1 MRWGVLLL
9 AALMVIGSWAQ
20 NEKIQPN
27 DTLKVTVRD
36 EESLSRAYKVDAQG
50 NIQFPLIGLV
60 KVAGLTVNEAAQ
72 TIARLLRDG
81 QFLRD
86 PRVTVERTAAAEPT
100 VSVSGAV
107 GKAGNFKLK
116 ENWRLSDAL
125 EQAQPTTQADLS
137 AVRLERTGESVQT
150 INHQRFIRENDG
162 TMNPLLEPN
171 DRIFVPLKAGGQNVI
186 VLGAVKTPGVV
197 EYETGLTVAAAIT
210 KAGGATTEADLSM
223 VKLERKGTGQT
234 QTLDLTHLSGDTVIG
249 PGDEIT
255 VPIKAN
261 RQFFVVRGAVRNPGL
276 FNYTEGMALT
286 QAIDTAGGPN
296 SEARLDKVVIERPTP
311 RRLEKITVNMLQV
324 AQGARQDERVLPGDT
339 VVVPGAPKQ
348 TSLGE
353 ILNIIWLLLS
363 IALLLSRR

>member
-1 MRWGVLLL
+1 MRWGVLLFV
-9 AALMVIGSWAQ
+9 ALMVIAGLAQ
-20 NEKIQPN
+20 SEKIQPN
-27 DTLKVTVRD
+27 DTLKVTVRED
-36 EESLSRAYKVDAQG
+36 ESLSRAYKVDAQG
-50 NIQFPLIGLV
+50 NVQFPLIGLV
-60 KVAGLTVNEAAQ
+60 KVAGLTTNEAAQ
-72 TIARLLRDG
+72 TIARLLKDG

-86 PRVTVERTAAAEPT
+86 PHVTIERVATAELT

-107 GKAGNFKLK
+107 SKAGNFNLQSA
-116 ENWRLSDAL
+116 WRLSDAL
-125 EQAQPTTQADLS
+125 EQAKPTAQADLS
-137 AVRLERTGESVQT
+137 AIRLERVGEQVQT
-150 INHQRFIRENDG
+150 INYQRFLRDNDG

-197 EYETGLTVAAAIT
+197 EYEAGLTAAAAIT
-210 KAGGATTEADLSM
+210 RAGGATTEADLSI
-223 VKLERKGTGQT
+223 VKLARKSTGQT
-234 QTLDLTHLSGDTVIG
+234 LTIDLTNLSGDTVIG

-255 VPIKAN
+255 VPIKASK
-261 RQFFVVRGAVRNPGL
+261 QFFVVRGAVRSPGL
-276 FNYTEGMALT
+276 FNYTDGMAIT
-286 QAIDTAGGPN
+286 QAIDAAGGPN
-296 SEARLDKVVIERPTP
+296 SDARLDRVVIERPTP

-348 TSLGE
+348 TSPGE